1 MKWKWI
7 AAFVGL
13 LLVLMIMMKRYPVI
27 EAASITI
34 VIGEV
39 QTRGSAGA
47 TDEFVELYNLSANA
61 VDISGY
67 KLYYRAKDSSVS
79 YTRHTVPN
87 GTTLQPYQHY
97 LIVGSGYDGGVTGD
111 GTLTSSIADVGG
123 LQLQTGEGTVV
134 DSLAYSYSGGGD
146 PNNGFAEGAYFAS
159 NPHDNSNSTNQDT
172 SMERKPG
179 TLSSFGGHK
188 NGTDTD
194 NNSDDFFATTASNP
208 ENMSSPTA
216 ITLSSLS
223 ARSEQTAAQLERTLA
238 ALVGVSLVAT
248 GVSIVALQRRRAA

>member
-1 MKWKWI
+1 
-7 AAFVGL
+7 
-13 LLVLMIMMKRYPVI
+13 MMMRQYPVT

-34 VIGEV
+34 VISEV

-67 KLYYRAKDSSVS
+67 KLYYRAKDGSIS
-79 YTRHTVPN
+79 YTRHIVPS
-87 GTTLQPYQHY
+87 GITLQPYQHY
-97 LIVGSGYDGGVTGD
+97 LIVGSGYDGGVTND

-123 LQLQTGEGTVV
+123 LQLQTGGGTVV

-146 PNNGFAEGAYFAS
+146 PNNGFAEGAYFNS
-159 NPHDNSNSTNQDT
+159 NPHDNSDSTNQDT

-194 NNSDDFFATTASNP
+194 DNSNDFFTTTTSNP
-208 ENMSSPTA
+208 ENLSSPTV
-216 ITLSSLS
+216 ITLCTL
-223 ARSEQTAAQLERTLA
+223 TAKTASPNPLA
-238 ALVGVSLVAT
+238 ALPVLGLVAL
-248 GVSIVALQRRRAA
+248 GGLAAVAALGIGAGLVRRRRG